1 MRTGVGWAAWYHRS
15 GAVRKAGAA
24 HKARAVRRQRV
35 DSGVDR
41 LVLGRIQ
48 IPFVTASTTRH
59 HLQAFCVAAGLATV
73 CALATVLL
81 CAKAEQHFIHSFA
94 DELGDLKLQGVAL
107 QKTAFT
113 QPDLLILYGSSEL
126 VSPVPGKASEFFEEY
141 PTGFR
146 VFPVGKPGT
155 TSLAIMQ
162 KIAAVGR
169 YIEGRKVVFSI
180 SPSFFFSEK
189 VNQDYYE
196 GNFSV
201 LQAREF
207 TFSTHLGKDLKRDAA
222 QRMIQYPETLE
233 GNWTLE
239 FGLKRL
245 AGDTTLDHLLYAAMW
260 PLGTLTNYVG
270 RAQDHIEAGLRIAA
284 NIEEKNP
291 KPHFIP
297 GLNWNE
303 ILRKTSVKVKAT
315 RPPIA
320 PRLTKRPKGS
330 RDADFLKT
338 LKEAD
343 EWDDFILL
351 LRTLK
356 EMHADALLIS
366 MPLHGPDLETT
377 GVSADARKEY
387 GVELNA
393 LASKYGM
400 QLVYFSQYENDPTFF
415 ADNLDH
421 PGERGWMLF
430 NKVLDDF
437 YHQRDKTHR

>member
-1 MRTGVGWAAWYHRS
+1 M
-15 GAVRKAGAA
+15 
-24 HKARAVRRQRV
+24 
-35 DSGVDR
+35 
-41 LVLGRIQ
+41 
-48 IPFVTASTTRH
+48 TASSTRQ
-59 HLQAFCVAAGLATV
+59 HLQAFGIAAGFATI

-81 CAKAEQHFIHSFA
+81 CAKAEERFIHNFA

-113 QPDLLILYGSSEL
+113 QPDLLVLYGSSEL
-126 VSPVPGKASEFFEEY
+126 VSPVPGKASEFFEKY

-162 KIAAVGR
+162 KIASVGR
-169 YIEGRKVVFSI
+169 YIEGRKVAFSI
-180 SPSFFFSEK
+180 SPSYFFSEK

-207 TFSTHLGKDLKRDAA
+207 AFSTHLGTELKRDAA
-222 QRMIQYPETLE
+222 RRMIEYPETIE

-239 FGLKRL
+239 FGLRRL
-245 AGDTTLDHLLYAAMW
+245 AGDTMLDRALYAAMW
-260 PLGTLTNYVG
+260 PLGRLTNFVG

-284 NIEEKNP
+284 NLEEKNP
-291 KPHFIP
+291 KPHRIP
-297 GLNWNE
+297 GLNWKE
-303 ILRKTSVKVKAT
+303 IFRKTSVKVKAT

-320 PRLTKRPKGS
+320 PRLAKRPKGS
-330 RDADFLKT
+330 RDAVFLKT
-338 LKEAD
+338 LKDAD
-343 EWDDFILL
+343 EWDDFELL

-356 EMHADALLIS
+356 EMRTDALLLS

-377 GVSADARKEY
+377 GVSAEARKEY

-437 YHQRDKTHR
+437 YHQAQKTGN

>member
-1 MRTGVGWAAWYHRS
+1 M
-15 GAVRKAGAA
+15 
-24 HKARAVRRQRV
+24 
-35 DSGVDR
+35 
-41 LVLGRIQ
+41 
-48 IPFVTASTTRH
+48 TASSTRH
-59 HLQAFCVAAGLATV
+59 HLQAFGIAAGFATI

-81 CAKAEQHFIHSFA
+81 CAKAEERYIHNFA

-113 QPDLLILYGSSEL
+113 QPDLLVLYGSSEL
-126 VSPVPGKASEFFEEY
+126 VSPVPGKASEFFEKY

-162 KIAAVGR
+162 KIASVGR
-169 YIEGRKVVFSI
+169 YIEGRKVAFSI
-180 SPSFFFSEK
+180 SPSYFFSEK

-207 TFSTHLGKDLKRDAA
+207 AFSNHLGTELKRDAA
-222 QRMIQYPETLE
+222 RRMIQYPETIE

-239 FGLKRL
+239 FGLRRL
-245 AGDTTLDHLLYAAMW
+245 AGDTMLDRVLYAAMW
-260 PLGTLTNYVG
+260 PLGRLTNFVG

-284 NIEEKNP
+284 NLEEKNP
-291 KPHFIP
+291 KPHRIP
-297 GLNWNE
+297 GLNWKE
-303 ILRKTSVKVKAT
+303 IFRKTSVKVKAT
-315 RPPIA
+315 RPPIT
-320 PRLTKRPKGS
+320 PRLAKRPKGS
-330 RDADFLKT
+330 RDAVFLKT
-338 LKEAD
+338 LKDAD
-343 EWDDFILL
+343 EWDDFELL

-356 EMHADALLIS
+356 EMRTDALLLS

-377 GVSADARKEY
+377 GVSAEARKEY

-437 YHQRDKTHR
+437 YHQAQKIGN